1 MQNVKSSKQKII
13 LWYTPSV
20 SFNAQYY
27 KDAIEKLFLIVNKEG
42 KVIPFKLNV
51 PQLQILNSLTGRDYI
66 LKARQEGISSLICAL
81 FAIDF
86 LTIENSSS
94 VIISHETGATQ
105 KLLDKV
111 KFYLDC
117 LKTTFPGELPYK
129 LKYDTKNELSNETNG
144 AKFYIGTA
152 GARAFGRGVTIQ
164 NLHVSELSFYQD
176 QERIMLGL
184 LQAVPAEGRIFIETT
199 ANGVGNFAHS
209 LWKKAENH
217 DTVFKPHFLPWFL
230 MKEYSHPIHDG
241 FQLDEE
247 EKEIAQKYN
256 LTNEQLNWRRR
267 KIKELNGNIDSFNQ
281 EYPLTSQDAF
291 IVSGNP
297 IWSPVMLKKYLL
309 KCKEPKMVGNLVGA
323 IEPFFEENPKG
334 YIKIWQE
341 PVRGHDY
348 VIGVDIAEGLEMNPE
363 GDKQNRTD
371 FSSAYVLDRRT
382 AELVASWHGR
392 LIGDQ
397 IGHQL
402 ELLGRY
408 YNTAFIGVERNHQG
422 LLPLITLRDL
432 NYPRLYYQEKFAMDS
447 DKQTPKLGWY
457 TDRFTRP
464 LMIDEGSRWLR
475 EGRVIIYDEDL
486 VDEMM
491 SFVRYPDGQGR
502 GAQGAYDDRV
512 MSFLIT
518 IQMYVRNP
526 FSSSGNDIEKEE
538 DAIQNMLF
546 STDKDSFTEDSKV
559 DMSFFEK

>member
-1 MQNVKSSKQKII
+1 MAV
-13 LWYTPSV
+13 
-20 SFNAQYY
+20 NAKYY
-27 KDAIEKLFLIVNKEG
+27 QDAIEKLFLIVNKKGE
-42 KVIPFKLNV
+42 VAPFKLNR

-66 LKARQEGISSLICAL
+66 LKARQEGISSLILAL

-94 VIISHETGATQ
+94 VVISHETGATQ

-111 KFYLDC
+111 KFYLDS
-117 LKTTFPGELPYK
+117 LKTTFPGELPFK

-209 LWKKAENH
+209 LWKKAENN
-217 DTVFKPHFLPWFL
+217 DTVFKPHFLPWYL
-230 MKEYSHPIHDG
+230 MKEYSTPIRNEDG
-241 FQLDEE
+241 FVLDEE
-247 EKEIAQKYN
+247 EKEIAQKFE

-281 EYPLTSQDAF
+281 EYPLTASDAF

-309 KCKEPKMVGNLVGA
+309 KCREPKMIGNLQGA
-323 IEPFFEENPKG
+323 LDPFFEENPKG
-334 YIKIWQE
+334 YLKIWQE
-341 PVRGHDY
+341 PIRGHDY
-348 VIGVDIAEGLEMNPE
+348 VIGVDIAEGLEMNSE
-363 GDKQNRTD
+363 GDKGNRTD
-371 FSSAYVLDRRT
+371 FSSAYVLDRKT

-397 IGHQL
+397 IGHEL

-408 YNTAFIGVERNHQG
+408 YFTAFIGVERNHQG

-475 EGRVIIYDEDL
+475 EGRVKIYDEEL

-502 GAQGAYDDRV
+502 GAAGAYDDRV

-526 FSSSGNDIEKEE
+526 FTSSGNDIENE
-538 DAIQNMLF
+538 DDVIQNMLF
-546 STDKDSFTEDSKV
+546 STDKDEFTSGGQV
-559 DMSFFEK
+559 DLGFFEK

>member
-1 MQNVKSSKQKII
+1 MLNA
-13 LWYTPSV
+13 
-20 SFNAQYY
+20 SFY
-27 KDAIEKLFLIVNKEG
+27 KDSIEKLFLIVNKKGE
-42 KVIPFKLNV
+42 VVPFKLNL
-51 PQLQILNSLTGRDYI
+51 PQLQILNSLSGRDYI
-66 LKARQEGISSLICAL
+66 LKARQEGISSLILAL

-86 LTIENSSS
+86 LTVENSSS
-94 VIISHETGATQ
+94 VVISHETGATQ

-111 KFYLDC
+111 KFYLDS

-129 LKYDTKNELSNETNG
+129 LKYNTKNELTNETNG

-164 NLHVSELSFYQD
+164 NLHVSELAFYQD

-209 LWKKAENH
+209 LWKKAKNN
-217 DTVFKPHFLPWFL
+217 DTVFKPHFLPWYL
-230 MKEYSHPIHDG
+230 MKEYSAPIHQG
-241 FQLDEE
+241 FALEDD
-247 EKEIAQKYN
+247 EKELADKYN

-281 EYPLTSQDAF
+281 EYPLTSEEAF

-309 KCKEPKMVGNLVGA
+309 KCREPKLIGDLQGA
-323 IEPFFEENPKG
+323 IDPFFEENPKG
-334 YIKIWQE
+334 YLKIWVE
-341 PVRGHDY
+341 PIRGHDY
-348 VIGVDIAEGLEMNPE
+348 VIGVDIAEGLEMNSQ
-363 GDKQNRTD
+363 GDKGNRTD
-371 FSSAYVLDRRT
+371 FSSAYVLDRKT
-382 AELVASWHGR
+382 GGLVANWHGR

-397 IGHQL
+397 VGHQL

-408 YNTAFIGVERNHQG
+408 YYTAFIGVERNHQG

-432 NYPRLYYQEKFAMDS
+432 NYPRLYYQEKMGMDA
-447 DKQTPKLGWY
+447 DLQTPKLGWY
-457 TDRFTRP
+457 TDRYTRP

-475 EGRVIIYDEDL
+475 EARVKIYDEEL
-486 VDEMM
+486 IDEMM

-526 FSSSGNDIEKEE
+526 FTSSGNDIEQE
-538 DAIQNMLF
+538 DGALQNMLF
-546 STDKDSFTEDSKV
+546 STDKDSFMEEGKV
-559 DMSFFEK
+559 DSSFFEK

>member
-1 MQNVKSSKQKII
+1 M
-13 LWYTPSV
+13 LD
-20 SFNAQYY
+20 ARYY
-27 KDAIEKLFLIVNKEG
+27 KDAIEKLFLLVNKKG
-42 KVIPFKLNV
+42 QVVPFKLNQ
-51 PQLQILNSLTGRDYI
+51 PQLQILNSLSGRDYI
-66 LKARQEGISSLICAL
+66 LKARQEGISTLICAI

-111 KFYLDC
+111 KFFLDS
-117 LKTTFPGELPYK
+117 LKTTFPGDLPFK

-199 ANGVGNFAHS
+199 ANGVGSFASS
-209 LWKKAENH
+209 LWDKAKNR
-217 DTVFKPHFLPWFL
+217 DTIFKPHFLPWYL
-230 MKEYSHPIHDG
+230 MKEYSYPIHQG

-247 EKEIAQKYN
+247 EKEVAQRYG

-281 EYPLTSQDAF
+281 EYPLTDELAW

-297 IWSPVMLKKYLL
+297 IWSPVLLQKYLL
-309 KCKEPKMVGNLVGA
+309 KCREPKKIGSIIGA
-323 IEPFFEENPKG
+323 FDPFFEENPKG
-334 YIKIWQE
+334 FIKIWEE

-348 VIGVDIAEGLEMNPE
+348 VIGCDVSEGLEMNSE
-363 GDKQNRTD
+363 GPKENRTD
-371 FSSAYVLDRRT
+371 FSSAYVLDRKT
-382 AELVASWHGR
+382 AEIVASWHGR

-397 IGHQL
+397 LGHQL

-408 YNTAFIGVERNHQG
+408 YRTAFIGVERNHQG

-432 NYPRLYYQEKFAMDS
+432 NYPKLYYQEKFAMDS
-447 DKQTPKLGWY
+447 DQQTPKLGWY

-475 EGRVIIYDEDL
+475 EGRVKIYDKDL
-486 VDEMM
+486 IGEMM
-491 SFVRYPDGQGR
+491 KFVRYPDGQGR
-502 GAQGAYDDRV
+502 AAQGTHDDRV

-518 IQMYVRNP
+518 LQMYVRNP
-526 FSSSGNDIEKEE
+526 YTSDGNDIERVE
-538 DAIQNMLF
+538 DAMQNMLF
-546 STDKDSFTEDSKV
+546 STDKDSFMEEGKV
-559 DMSFFEK
+559 DVTFFEK